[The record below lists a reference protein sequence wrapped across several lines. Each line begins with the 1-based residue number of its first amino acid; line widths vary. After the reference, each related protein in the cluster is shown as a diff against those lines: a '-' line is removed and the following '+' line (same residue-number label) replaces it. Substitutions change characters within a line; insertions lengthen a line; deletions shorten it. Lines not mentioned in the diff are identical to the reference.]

1 MQLGGR
7 PDPVTAK
14 STPRFEAAV
23 VRLQQAAYVR
33 TLRLVQARRQAVG
46 ALSSLCCH
54 ALGLLAAECN
64 SFPVHQQWFNMEEPA
79 CSVY

>member
-1 MQLGGR
+1 MQWQVAIAGRLAYWLVAHSNLDPRFNKTPLGHGMHVGGR

-33 TLRLVQARRQAVG
+33 TLRLVRAHR
-46 ALSSLCCH
+46 
-54 ALGLLAAECN
+54 
-64 SFPVHQQWFNMEEPA
+64 
-79 CSVY
+79 

>member
-1 MQLGGR
+1 MGSDSLPQSAQVAVAGRLAYWLVAHSNLDPRFNRPPVAHDIQLGGR

-33 TLRLVQARRQAVG
+33 TLRLVRSHR
-46 ALSSLCCH
+46 
-54 ALGLLAAECN
+54 
-64 SFPVHQQWFNMEEPA
+64 
-79 CSVY
+79 